1 MRRNV
6 VIQHSAL
13 INVIFKAAEKAAR
26 GLVRDFGEVEN
37 LQITRKG
44 VADFVSNADTDAE
57 EIIIAELTRARP
69 GWGLIMEESGVSPPE
84 DEDGPSWI
92 VDPLDGTTNYI
103 HGIPH
108 FAISIAATDR
118 PLEKGGRV
126 IAGGIFDP
134 LRNEF
139 FHAEHGQGAFLN
151 DRRIRVSGRRKMA
164 ECLIATGV
172 PYLGRGEAEDH
183 ELFRAELGAVMGATS
198 GIRRMGAA
206 ALDLAWVAA
215 GRYDG
220 FWERGLSVWDIAAG
234 VVIVRE
240 AGGLVSDFA
249 ARNQSLISGDVVA
262 ANGYCHGNLLKKLQE
277 GRKGG

>member
-1 MRRNV
+1 MT
-6 VIQHSAL
+6 QSAL

-37 LQITRKG
+37 LQISRKG

-57 EIIIAELTRARP
+57 KAILYELSKARP
-69 GWGLIMEESGVSPPE
+69 GWGFIMEESDITPPE
-84 DEDGPSWI
+84 EEDGPSWI

-108 FAISIAATDR
+108 FAISIAATDK
-118 PLEKGGRV
+118 PLEKGGKV

-134 LRNEF
+134 MRNEF
-139 FHAEHGQGAFLN
+139 FFAEMGKGAFLN
-151 DRRIRVSGRRKMA
+151 DRRIRVSGRRNMA
-164 ECLIATGV
+164 DCLFATGA
-172 PYLGRGEAEDH
+172 PFLGRGDEEDH
-183 ELFRAELGAVMGATS
+183 ELFKAEMGAVMGSTS

-220 FWERGLSVWDIAAG
+220 FWERGLSLWDIAAG
-234 VVIVRE
+234 VLIVRE
-240 AGGLVSDFA
+240 AGGFVSDFA
-249 ARNQSLISGDVVA
+249 ARDKALQSGDIVS
-262 ANGYCHGNLLKKLQE
+262 ANSHCHGDLLKKLRE
-277 GRKGG
+277 GRMGR